1 MPRLSTDFQN
11 IQNFIGGKYER
22 FCNIYINYS
31 QNLKEKIKLFAIN
44 TLTNQISR
52 REIISTFIEIVI
64 ANFHFISFIIKS

>member
-11 IQNFIGGKYER
+11 IQNFTRGKYER